1 MSMNRRTRSAP
12 GNGMSNN
19 SDGPGAT
26 FSPRP
31 QSPDWRIVMKMIK
44 TLVKKFKK
52 NEDLANHAWV
62 LHVI

>member
-1 MSMNRRTRSAP
+1 MP
-12 GNGMSNN
+12 NN
-19 SDGPGAT
+19 SDGPGAA
-26 FSPRP
+26 FSPHP
-31 QSPDWRIVMKMIK
+31 QSPEWRFTMKMIL